1 MRHELLPTCVVLV
14 ASVAGLCSDLSPGAA
29 ASDEPAAALFCI
41 GTPDARAAE
50 FGLTGPGEGYTAFSK
65 KFSKE
70 ICYTIGSSTP
80 REWPYIHPA
89 PMDTWSGGKTHA
101 FSIRY
106 TSPCDHDRPLF
117 LVIGMAGGAPVARS
131 KVVVTIN
138 DTPLPAQVAPAGDP
152 RVCFHPTELGK
163 PETIIFRIPSGRIR
177 RGENAISI
185 RLDDRSW
192 ILYDYVALSTRASPL
207 KLVVPKKRD
216 LLAEFRKGPMA
227 GVDEIIFA
235 ARALGEDPHWYAN
248 FGYTL
253 EKSRWKT
260 YGHGGRLARLNV
272 VSEKVK
278 VLLDDPRGGVR
289 DPAVHYDGRTIV
301 FAYRPGDTPHYH
313 LFTIAADGSGL
324 RQLTDGPY
332 DDIEPT
338 WLPDGRIVFVSS
350 RCNRV
355 VNCHTTDVAILHCCD
370 ADGGNIRVLS
380 ANSEHDNTPWV
391 LPNGQV
397 LYTRWE
403 YVDRS
408 QVRFHHLWA
417 TTPDGLRQTVYYGN
431 LHPGTTMIDAKPIP
445 GSRRVVASFSPGHGR
460 REHDGVVTVVDPRN
474 GPDDNSS
481 ARPISHS
488 SEYRDPWAFSE
499 KAFMAAHRSEIVL
512 MDGTG
517 RTRTVYELSDEDV
530 KAGLECHEPRPL
542 VARSREP
549 LVPTEVDWPKT
560 TGRLILVDAH
570 RGRNMDGVR
579 RGEIKKLL
587 VLEPLPKPMNYTGG
601 MEPISYGGTF
611 NLERILGTV
620 PVEPDGSAYMELPAL
635 RSLFF
640 VALDENDMAV
650 KRMQSFLTVMP
661 GETTTCIGCHEQRV
675 VSPPHQPT
683 DLMALKRAP
692 DEITPVAG
700 VPEIFDYPRDV
711 QPILDKHCVR
721 CHNYDNREGGV
732 VLTGDR
738 GPVFSISYYTM
749 TALDLVSDGRN
760 DVGNR
765 PPRSIGSSASRLMQ
779 LIDGSHYDAKLS
791 EHESRLVRLWIETG
805 ATYPGTYAALGTG
818 MIGGFEIIDRSIRLD
833 CSDTEWPSMQESM
846 EALTGRCGGCHQE
859 DGNMPLPLSPS
870 HIVGP
875 GSWGTAFKGSGPW
888 IPLTPDDVRRR
899 FSRHLFFNLSR
910 PEKSLILLAPLS
922 KQAGGYES
930 CGKAVFPGTVDS
942 DYQTVLRSIRDT
954 KNKLDRIKR
963 FDMPGFRP
971 RPEYIR
977 EMKRYGIL
985 PIDLAVGD
993 PIDVYAT
1000 DEAYWRSHWHR
1011 RNHK

>member
-1 MRHELLPTCVVLV
+1 MRHELLPTCVVLI
-14 ASVAGLCSDLSPGAA
+14 ASAVGLCPGLAAVAA
-29 ASDEPAAALFCI
+29 ASDEPAAPLFCI
-41 GTPDARAAE
+41 GTPDAHAAE
-50 FGLTGPGEGYTAFSK
+50 FGLAGPDGGYSAFSR
-65 KFSKE
+65 KFPNDTR
-70 ICYTIGSSTP
+70 YTIGSSTP

-89 PMDTWSGGKTHA
+89 PMDTWAGGRTHT

-106 TSPCDHDRPLF
+106 TSPCDRDCPLY
-117 LVIGMAGGAPVARS
+117 LVIGMAGGAPAARS

-138 DTPLPAQVAPAGDP
+138 DTELPAQVAPAGDP
-152 RVCFHPTELGK
+152 RVCFHPTDPGK
-163 PETIIFRIPSGRIR
+163 PESIIFEIPSGRVR
-177 RGENAISI
+177 HGENTISI

-192 ILYDYVALSTRASPL
+192 ILYDYVALSTRGSLL
-207 KLVVPKKRD
+207 KLVVPKQRD
-216 LLAEFRKGPMA
+216 LLAEFRKGSMA

-248 FGYTL
+248 FGPTL
-253 EKSRWKT
+253 KNSPWRT
-260 YGHGGRLARLNV
+260 YGRGGRLARLNV
-272 VSEKVK
+272 VSGKLT

-289 DPAVHYDGRTIV
+289 DPAVHHDGRTLA
-301 FAYRPGDTPHYH
+301 FSYRPGASPHYH
-313 LFTIAADGSGL
+313 LHTIDADGSGL
-324 RQLTDGPY
+324 RQLTDGLY

-338 WLPDGRIVFVSS
+338 WLPDGRIMFVSS

-640 VALDENDMAV
+640 VALDENDMSV

-675 VSPPHQPT
+675 ASPPHQPT
-683 DLMALKRAP
+683 DLMALKNAP
-692 DEITPVAG
+692 RKITPIAD
-700 VPEIFDYPRDV
+700 VPDIFDYPRDV
-711 QPILDKHCVR
+711 QPILDRHCVR
-721 CHNYDNREGGV
+721 CHDYGKREGGV

-738 GPVFSISYYTM
+738 GPMFSISYYTM
-749 TALDLVSDGRN
+749 TALSLVSDGRN
-760 DVGNR
+760 EFGNR

-791 EHESRLVRLWIETG
+791 ERERMMVRLWIETG

-833 CSDTEWPSMQESM
+833 RSDIEWPSMQASM
-846 EALTGRCGGCHQE
+846 EALKRRCYSCHQE

-875 GSWGTAFKGSGPW
+875 GSWGTAFQGSGPW
-888 IPLTPDDVRRR
+888 IPLTPDDIRRR
-899 FSRHLFFNLSR
+899 FSRHLFYNLSR
-910 PEKSLILLAPLS
+910 PDKSLILLAPLS
-922 KQAGGYES
+922 KQVGGYES
-930 CGKAVFPGTVDS
+930 CGQAVFPDTADS
-942 DYQTVLRSIRDT
+942 DYQTVLRSIRDA
-954 KNKLDRIKR
+954 KNKLDEIKR

-971 RPEYIR
+971 RPEYLH

-985 PIDLAVGD
+985 PIDLAVGE
-993 PIDVYAT
+993 PIDVYAA
-1000 DEAYWRSHWHR
+1000 DAAYWQSHWHR
-1011 RNHK
+1011 QNQR